1 MSHEDS
7 LEAMVMAVFAGAAL
21 VILGVFLLIMLLL
34 SVKVIRP
41 YQKGLVERLGKF
53 NRILEPGIHFIIPF
67 MERVKVVD
75 MREHV
80 VDVPPQEVICKDNV
94 VVTVDAVVYYQIL
107 DPVKVIYNVS
117 NFLMAIIKL
126 AQTNLRAI
134 IGEME
139 LDETLSGRDIINAK
153 LREELDKITDRWGV
167 KITRVEIQRI
177 DPPKDIQDAMA
188 KQMTAEREKRA
199 MILIAEGK
207 KEAAIKEAEGQKQ
220 AAILKAEG
228 EKQRQILVA
237 EGQAEAIRKVL
248 EALKL
253 ADEKYLTLQ
262 YIEKMPELAKYGNLI
277 VPYDTEALIGLLR
290 ILQKVKETPLP
301 SPPKG
306 DNPGN
311 KSASANLSEDE
322 LKKLKNL
329 ME

>member
-1 MSHEDS
+1 VLDDRKVYKFDNSTKFEEF
-7 LEAMVMAVFAGAAL
+7 LEAMVMNFAAVAL
-21 VILGVFLLIMLLL
+21 LLIGVFLLVLLLL

-41 YQKGLVERLGKF
+41 YQRGLVERLGKF

-67 MERVKVVD
+67 MERVRVVD

-80 VDVPPQEVICKDNV
+80 IDVPPQEVICKDNV
-94 VVTVDAVVYYQIL
+94 VVTVDAVVYYQII
-107 DPVKVIYNVS
+107 DPVKAVYNVS
-117 NFLMAIIKL
+117 DFLTAIVKL

-139 LDETLSGRDIINAK
+139 LDETLSGRDLINAR

-177 DPPKDIQDAMA
+177 DPPKDIQEAMA

-199 MILIAEGK
+199 MILLAEGK

-228 EKQRQILVA
+228 EKQRQILIA
-237 EGQAEAIRKVL
+237 EGQAQAIRKVL
-248 EALKL
+248 EALRM

-262 YIEKMPELAKYGNLI
+262 YIEKLPDLAKYGNLI
-277 VPYDTEALIGLLR
+277 VPYETESLIGLLR
-290 ILQKVKETPLP
+290 ILQKVRNTPL
-301 SPPKG
+301 SGSGRKEE
-306 DNPGN
+306 
-311 KSASANLSEDE
+311 SEDRE
-322 LKKLKNL
+322 G
-329 ME
+329 ED

>member
-1 MSHEDS
+1 MP
-7 LEAMVMAVFAGAAL
+7 ATFAL
-21 VILGVFLLIMLLL
+21 VILGVFLLLMLVL

-67 MERVKVVD
+67 MERVRIID

-80 VDVPPQEVICKDNV
+80 IDVPPQEVICKDNV

-107 DPVKVIYNVS
+107 DPVKAAYNVS
-117 NFLMAIIKL
+117 DFLLAIIKL

-139 LDETLSGRDIINAK
+139 LDETLSGRDIINAR

-177 DPPKDIQDAMA
+177 DPPRDIQEAMA

-207 KEAAIKEAEGQKQ
+207 KESAIKQ
-220 AAILKAEG
+220 AEG
-228 EKQRQILVA
+228 EKQARILRAEGIKQEQILIA
-237 EGQAEAIRKVL
+237 EGQAEAIKKVL

-262 YIEKMPELAKYGNLI
+262 YIEKLPELAKYGNLI

-290 ILQKVKETPLP
+290 LLQKVSKTKLPEPKENPP
-301 SPPKG
+301 GGSSKNSPAETENDK
-306 DNPGN
+306 NAE
-311 KSASANLSEDE
+311 K
-322 LKKLKNL
+322 LKKIW
-329 ME
+329 E

>member
-1 MSHEDS
+1 MYGS
-7 LEAMVMAVFAGAAL
+7 AAI
-21 VILGVFLLIMLLL
+21 VILGLFLLIMLVL

-53 NRILEPGIHFIIPF
+53 NRILEPGIHFIVPF
-67 MERVKVVD
+67 METVKKVD

-80 VDVPPQEVICKDNV
+80 IDVPPQEVICKDNV
-94 VVTVDAVVYYQIL
+94 VVTVDAVVYYQIM
-107 DPVKVIYNVS
+107 DPVKVTYNVS

-139 LDETLSGRDIINAK
+139 LDETLSGRDIINAR

-167 KITRVEIQRI
+167 KVTRVEIQRI
-177 DPPKDIQDAMA
+177 DPPRDIQEAMA

-199 MILIAEGK
+199 MILIAEG
-207 KEAAIKEAEGQKQ
+207 ERESAIKKAEGEKQ
-220 AAILKAEG
+220 AAILRAEG

-262 YIEKMPELAKYGNLI
+262 YIERLPELGKQGNLI
-277 VPYDTEALIGLLR
+277 VPYDTESLIGLLR
-290 ILQKVKETPLP
+290 VLQKVGERSQENKE
-301 SPPKG
+301 
-306 DNPGN
+306 
-311 KSASANLSEDE
+311 
-322 LKKLKNL
+322 
-329 ME
+329 

>member
-1 MSHEDS
+1 MP
-7 LEAMVMAVFAGAAL
+7 ATFAL
-21 VILGVFLLIMLLL
+21 VILGVFLLLMLVL

-67 MERVKVVD
+67 MERVRIID

-80 VDVPPQEVICKDNV
+80 IDIPPQEVICKDNV

-107 DPVKVIYNVS
+107 DPVKAAYNVS
-117 NFLMAIIKL
+117 DFLLAIIKL

-139 LDETLSGRDIINAK
+139 LDETLSGRDIINAR

-177 DPPKDIQDAMA
+177 DPPRDIQEAMA

-207 KEAAIKEAEGQKQ
+207 KESAIKQ
-220 AAILKAEG
+220 AEG
-228 EKQRQILVA
+228 EKQARILRAEGIKQEQILIA
-237 EGQAEAIRKVL
+237 EGQAEAIKKVL

-262 YIEKMPELAKYGNLI
+262 YIEKLPELAKYGNLI

-290 ILQKVKETPLP
+290 ILQKVSKTKLPTPKENPP
-301 SPPKG
+301 EGSSKNSPAETE
-306 DNPGN
+306 NN
-311 KSASANLSEDE
+311 KNVEE
-322 LKKLKNL
+322 LKKIW
-329 ME
+329 E

>member
-1 MSHEDS
+1 MLDDRKVYKFDNSTKFEEF
-7 LEAMVMAVFAGAAL
+7 LEAMVMNFAAVAL
-21 VILGVFLLIMLLL
+21 LLIGVFLLVLLLL

-41 YQKGLVERLGKF
+41 YQRGLVERLGKF

-67 MERVKVVD
+67 MERVRVVD

-80 VDVPPQEVICKDNV
+80 IDVPPQEVICKDNV
-94 VVTVDAVVYYQIL
+94 VVTVDAVVYYQII
-107 DPVKVIYNVS
+107 DPVKAVYNVS
-117 NFLMAIIKL
+117 DFLTAIVKL

-139 LDETLSGRDIINAK
+139 LDETLSGRDLINAR

-177 DPPKDIQDAMA
+177 DPPKDIQEAMA

-199 MILIAEGK
+199 MILLAEGK

-228 EKQRQILVA
+228 EKQRQILIA
-237 EGQAEAIRKVL
+237 EGQAQAIRKVL
-248 EALKL
+248 EALRM

-262 YIEKMPELAKYGNLI
+262 YIEKLPDLAKYGNLI
-277 VPYDTEALIGLLR
+277 VPYETESLIGLLR
-290 ILQKVKETPLP
+290 ILQKVRNTPL
-301 SPPKG
+301 SGSGRKEE
-306 DNPGN
+306 
-311 KSASANLSEDE
+311 SEDRE
-322 LKKLKNL
+322 G
-329 ME
+329 ED

>member
-1 MSHEDS
+1 MP
-7 LEAMVMAVFAGAAL
+7 ATFAL
-21 VILGVFLLIMLLL
+21 VILGVFLLLMLVL

-67 MERVKVVD
+67 MERVRIID

-80 VDVPPQEVICKDNV
+80 IDVPPQEVICKDNV
-94 VVTVDAVVYYQIL
+94 VVTVDAVVYYQVIG
-107 DPVKVIYNVS
+107 PVKAAYNVS
-117 NFLMAIIKL
+117 DFLLAIIKL

-139 LDETLSGRDIINAK
+139 LDETLSGRDIINAR

-177 DPPKDIQDAMA
+177 DPPRDIQEAMA

-207 KEAAIKEAEGQKQ
+207 KESAIKQ
-220 AAILKAEG
+220 AEG
-228 EKQRQILVA
+228 EKQARILRAEGIKQEQILIA
-237 EGQAEAIRKVL
+237 EGQAEAIKKVL

-262 YIEKMPELAKYGNLI
+262 YIEKLPELAKYGNLI

-290 ILQKVKETPLP
+290 VLQKVSKTKLPEPKENPP
-301 SPPKG
+301 EGSSKNSPAETENDK
-306 DNPGN
+306 N
-311 KSASANLSEDE
+311 AER
-322 LKKLKNL
+322 LKKIW
-329 ME
+329 E

>member
-1 MSHEDS
+1 
-7 LEAMVMAVFAGAAL
+7 MVMAAEIAI
-21 VILGVFLLIMLLL
+21 VILGVFLLLMLVL

-53 NRILEPGIHFIIPF
+53 NRILEPGIHFIVPF
-67 MERVKVVD
+67 METVKKVD

-80 VDVPPQEVICKDNV
+80 IDVPPQEVICKDNV
-94 VVTVDAVVYYQIL
+94 VVTVDAVVYYQVM
-107 DPVKVIYNVS
+107 DPVKVTYNVS

-139 LDETLSGRDIINAK
+139 LDETLSGRDIINAR

-167 KITRVEIQRI
+167 KVTRVEIQRI
-177 DPPKDIQDAMA
+177 DPPRDIQEAMA

-199 MILIAEGK
+199 MILIAEG
-207 KEAAIKEAEGQKQ
+207 ERESAIKKAEGEKQ
-220 AAILKAEG
+220 AAILRAEG

-253 ADEKYLTLQ
+253 ADEKYLALQ
-262 YIEKMPELAKYGNLI
+262 YIERLPELGKQGNLI
-277 VPYDTEALIGLLR
+277 VPYDTESLIGLLR
-290 ILQKVKETPLP
+290 VLQKVGERKDISSENKE
-301 SPPKG
+301 
-306 DNPGN
+306 
-311 KSASANLSEDE
+311 
-322 LKKLKNL
+322 
-329 ME
+329 

>member
-1 MSHEDS
+1 MLDDRKVYKFDNSTKFEEF
-7 LEAMVMAVFAGAAL
+7 LEAMVMNFAAVAL
-21 VILGVFLLIMLLL
+21 LLIGVFLLVLLLL

-41 YQKGLVERLGKF
+41 YQRGLVERLGKF

-67 MERVKVVD
+67 MERVRVVD

-80 VDVPPQEVICKDNV
+80 IDVPPQEVICKDNV
-94 VVTVDAVVYYQIL
+94 VVTVDAVVYYQII
-107 DPVKVIYNVS
+107 DPVKAVYNVS
-117 NFLMAIIKL
+117 DFLTAIVKL

-139 LDETLSGRDIINAK
+139 LDETLSGRDLINAR

-177 DPPKDIQDAMA
+177 DPPKDIQEAMA

-199 MILIAEGK
+199 MILLAEGK

-228 EKQRQILVA
+228 EKQRQILIA
-237 EGQAEAIRKVL
+237 EGQAQAIRKVL
-248 EALKL
+248 EALRM

-262 YIEKMPELAKYGNLI
+262 YIEKLPDLAKYGNLI
-277 VPYDTEALIGLLR
+277 VPYETESLIGLLR
-290 ILQKVKETPLP
+290 ILQKIRNTPLP
-301 SPPKG
+301 GSGRKEEP
-306 DNPGN
+306 
-311 KSASANLSEDE
+311 EDRE
-322 LKKLKNL
+322 GKD
-329 ME
+329 

>member
-1 MSHEDS
+1 MS
-7 LEAMVMAVFAGAAL
+7 FAAAAL
-21 VILGVFLLIMLLL
+21 VIIGVFLLILLLL

-67 MERVKVVD
+67 MERVRVID

-94 VVTVDAVVYYQIL
+94 VVTVDAVVYYQIM
-107 DPVKVIYNVS
+107 DPVKAAYNVS

-177 DPPKDIQDAMA
+177 DPPKDIQEAMA

-199 MILIAEGK
+199 MILLAEGK
-207 KEAAIKEAEGQKQ
+207 KESAIKEAEGQKQ

-228 EKQRQILVA
+228 EKQRQILIA
-237 EGQAEAIRKVL
+237 EGQAQAIRKVL
-248 EALKL
+248 EALQM

-277 VPYDTEALIGLLR
+277 VPYDTESLIGLLR
-290 ILQKVKETPLP
+290 ILQKVKEAPLTEP
-301 SPPKG
+301 KPPAPESQG
-306 DNPGN
+306 GN
-311 KSASANLSEDE
+311 APEAEKA
-322 LKKLKNL
+322 
-329 ME
+329 

>member
-1 MSHEDS
+1 MP
-7 LEAMVMAVFAGAAL
+7 ATFAL
-21 VILGVFLLIMLLL
+21 VILGVFLLLMLVL

-67 MERVKVVD
+67 MERVRIID

-80 VDVPPQEVICKDNV
+80 IDVPPQEVICKDNV

-107 DPVKVIYNVS
+107 DPVKAAYNVS
-117 NFLMAIIKL
+117 DFLLAIIKL

-139 LDETLSGRDIINAK
+139 LDETLSGRDIINAR

-177 DPPKDIQDAMA
+177 DPPRDIQEAMA

-199 MILIAEGK
+199 MILLAEGK
-207 KEAAIKEAEGQKQ
+207 KESAIKQ
-220 AAILKAEG
+220 AEG
-228 EKQRQILVA
+228 EKQARILRAEGIKQEQILIA
-237 EGQAEAIRKVL
+237 EGQAEAIKKVL

-262 YIEKMPELAKYGNLI
+262 YIERLPELAKYGNLI

-290 ILQKVKETPLP
+290 VLQKVSKTKLPEPKENPPEDSSENTPMETEND
-301 SPPKG
+301 KT
-306 DNPGN
+306 
-311 KSASANLSEDE
+311 DE
-322 LKKLKNL
+322 KLKKVW
-329 ME
+329 E

>member
-1 MSHEDS
+1 MLDDRKVYKFDNSTKFEEF
-7 LEAMVMAVFAGAAL
+7 LEAMVMNFAAVAL
-21 VILGVFLLIMLLL
+21 LLIGVFLLVLLLL

-41 YQKGLVERLGKF
+41 YQRGLVERLGKF

-67 MERVKVVD
+67 MERVRVVD

-80 VDVPPQEVICKDNV
+80 IDVPPQEVICKDNV
-94 VVTVDAVVYYQIL
+94 VVTVDAVVYYQII
-107 DPVKVIYNVS
+107 DPVKAVYNVS
-117 NFLMAIIKL
+117 DFLTAIVKL

-139 LDETLSGRDIINAK
+139 LDETLSGRDLINAR

-177 DPPKDIQDAMA
+177 DPPKDIQEAMA

-199 MILIAEGK
+199 MILLAEGK

-228 EKQRQILVA
+228 EKQRQILIA
-237 EGQAEAIRKVL
+237 EGQAQAIRKVL
-248 EALKL
+248 EALRM

-262 YIEKMPELAKYGNLI
+262 YIEKLPDLAKYGNLI
-277 VPYDTEALIGLLR
+277 VPYETESLIGLLR
-290 ILQKVKETPLP
+290 ILQKIRNTPLSGSGRKEEP
-301 SPPKG
+301 
-306 DNPGN
+306 
-311 KSASANLSEDE
+311 EDRE
-322 LKKLKNL
+322 GKD
-329 ME
+329 

>member
-1 MSHEDS
+1 M
-7 LEAMVMAVFAGAAL
+7 LGTLAIVV
-21 VILGVFLLIMLLL
+21 LGVFLLLMLVL

-53 NRILEPGIHFIIPF
+53 NRILDPGIHFIVPF
-67 MERVKVVD
+67 MESVKVVD

-80 VDVPPQEVICKDNV
+80 IDVPPQEVICKDNV
-94 VVTVDAVVYYQIL
+94 VVTVDAVVYYQVL
-107 DPVKVIYNVS
+107 DPVKATYNVS

-139 LDETLSGRDIINAK
+139 LDETLSGRDVINAR

-177 DPPKDIQDAMA
+177 DPPRDIQEAMA

-199 MILIAEGK
+199 MILLAEG
-207 KEAAIKEAEGQKQ
+207 ERESAIK
-220 AAILKAEG
+220 KAEG
-228 EKQRQILVA
+228 EKQARILRAEGMKQEQILVA

-253 ADEKYLTLQ
+253 ADEKYLALQ
-262 YIEKMPELAKYGNLI
+262 YIERLPELAKYGNLI
-277 VPYDTEALIGLLR
+277 VPYDTESLIGLLR
-290 ILQKVKETPLP
+290 VLQKIGKTKMPISTENVEKTGEQ
-301 SPPKG
+301 
-306 DNPGN
+306 
-311 KSASANLSEDE
+311 
-322 LKKLKNL
+322 
-329 ME
+329 

>member
-1 MSHEDS
+1 MGG
-7 LEAMVMAVFAGAAL
+7 FAAF
-21 VILGVFLLIMLLL
+21 VILVLGLFLLLLL
-34 SVKVIRP
+34 LLGVKVIRP

-53 NRILEPGIHFIIPF
+53 NRILDPGVHFIIPF
-67 MERVKVVD
+67 MERVKKID

-94 VVTVDAVVYYQIL
+94 VVTVDAVVYYQIM
-107 DPVKVIYNVS
+107 DPVKAAYNVS

-139 LDETLSGRDIINAK
+139 LDETLSGRDIINAR

-177 DPPKDIQDAMA
+177 DPPKDIQEAMA

-207 KEAAIKEAEGQKQ
+207 KESAIREAEGQKQ
-220 AAILKAEG
+220 SAILKAEG
-228 EKQRQILVA
+228 EKQRQILIA
-237 EGQAEAIRKVL
+237 EGQAQAIRKVL
-248 EALKL
+248 EALQM
-253 ADEKYLTLQ
+253 ADEKYLALQ
-262 YIEKMPELAKYGNLI
+262 YIEKLPDLAKYGNLI

-290 ILQKVKETPLP
+290 VLQKVKDSPLP
-301 SPPKG
+301 KPPESEKKEPENNNLDNLEVSP
-306 DNPGN
+306 
-311 KSASANLSEDE
+311 EDLE
-322 LKKLKNL
+322 KLKD
-329 ME
+329 MKE